1 MKLPGRRPLILLIF
15 FLVLGGLLFAEVRL
29 GEMVVSERGKIDDLR
44 KREALLSRS
53 IRENTRLVT
62 VYKKALSELERYK
75 LGVPEDEVDFYS
87 NVEQQ
92 LAVNGIL
99 VKSIQPTKAGS
110 GQTAVRVQFEGLYY
124 SILKVIADWR
134 GLDVVVRMR
143 EISLDSDKGGFA
155 SGSVILESVLG
166 GEKQ

>member
-1 MKLPGRRPLILLIF
+1 VKLPGRRPWILFIF
-15 FLVLGGLLFAEVRL
+15 FLLLGGLIFTEVRL
-29 GEMVVSERGKIDDLR
+29 GKTIVSERSKIDDLR

-53 IRENTRLVT
+53 IRENTRLVS
-62 VYKKALSELERYK
+62 VYKKALSQLEHYK

-92 LAVNGIL
+92 LTANGIL
-99 VKSIQPTKAGS
+99 VKSIQPTKAGP
-110 GQTAVRVQFEGLYY
+110 GQSAVRVQFEGLYY

-143 EISLDSDKGGFA
+143 EISLDSDKAGFA
-155 SGSVILESVLG
+155 RGTVVLESVMG
-166 GEKQ
+166 GEK